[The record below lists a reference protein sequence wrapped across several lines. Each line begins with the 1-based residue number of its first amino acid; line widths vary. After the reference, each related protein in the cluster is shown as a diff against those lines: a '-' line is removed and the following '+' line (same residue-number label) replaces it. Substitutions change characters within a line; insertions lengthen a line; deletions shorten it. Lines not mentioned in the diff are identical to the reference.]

1 MNKYARHWGLLL
13 LVMISLTVVT
23 ISFFASSA
31 ITGSARA
38 NPLAGNLLAS
48 AISILAL
55 TLGVIL
61 VAAKPTGAKRR

>member
-1 MNKYARHWGLLL
+1 MSKYARHWGLLL
-13 LVMISLTVVT
+13 AMISLTAVT

-31 ITGSARA
+31 ITGSART
-38 NPLAGNLLAS
+38 NPLAGNLLAG

-61 VAAKPTGAKRR
+61 VTAKPTGARWR